1 MERIVYAKHTYKLGL
16 VSRRTNEVISWRSLK
31 RPTDSTLKVVRLE
44 MLFNTIESLESCKRG
59 RKILKS
65 IYSKKLKF
73 TDLFKIRIVKH
84 EENTRHA
91 NVHDLN
97 DVIREFNIEFN
108 QLLEGLE
115 NEINT
120 TQS

>member
-1 MERIVYAKHTYKLGL
+1 MEKIVYAKHTYKLGL
-16 VSRRTNEVISWRSLK
+16 VSRRTNEVISWRTLK
-31 RPTDSTLKVVRLE
+31 RSTDYTLKVTRLD
-44 MLFNTIESLESCKRG
+44 MLFNTIESLENCKRG

-73 TDLFKIRIVKH
+73 TDLFKIRIVKYK
-84 EENTRHA
+84 ENTKHS
-91 NVHDLN
+91 NIYDLN

-108 QLLEGLE
+108 ELLEGLE